1 MRSNI
6 SSPAFPAISW
16 CAAAPSSALRSS
28 RSSDNGRGID
38 PKDHQRIFDLFRR
51 AGTQDKPGQGIGLA
65 HVRALV
71 RRLGGTMSVASELHH
86 GSTFTI
92 TLPINWNISNRNKR
106 QMSNPVTIIM
116 IEDDEGHA
124 RLIERNIRRS
134 GVNNEIIPFTNGT
147 EALNYLFGK
156 DGTGL
161 DHKGNALLILLDLNL
176 PDTSGIDILK
186 RVKDNKYLKTTPV
199 VVLTTTDDSH
209 EIKRCYELGCNVY
222 ITKPVN
228 YESFANAIRQLGLFF
243 SVIQVPPSRH
253 MTNATP
259 TLLYIDDDAALARL
273 VDRGLTR
280 LGFKVVHAADGQQ
293 GLDRLAQGGIDAI
306 ALDQYMPGLD
316 GLETL
321 EQILAIPGA
330 PPVVFVTAS
339 QDSAIAVTALKAGAA
354 DYLVKDVQ
362 GDFIPLLQVAVTGA
376 LRQAAIQK
384 ARDEA
389 EAEVHASRDRYAAL
403 AAEREVLLREVNH
416 RVGNSL
422 QIIASLLHLQA
433 NSASQDDVKAA
444 LTNAM
449 GRVAAVAQ
457 VHRRLYTSHDL
468 KSVLLNQY
476 LEALLED
483 LRRSAEG
490 NRMSRLTLKAEPI
503 EIDPDR
509 AVAIGIIVNEL
520 VMNAVKYAYPDGA
533 GPIHVEL
540 KATATISCSRSPTTA
555 SASTSRPTRAP
566 PAWDSASSRRWRP
579 SSKPASS
586 AIPPIAAPGSCCNF
600 AASAPMRRNLRAPPR
615 VDRYPISCNHG
626 STITSRPAK

>member
-1 MRSNI
+1 M
-6 SSPAFPAISW
+6 
-16 CAAAPSSALRSS
+16 
-28 RSSDNGRGID
+28 
-38 PKDHQRIFDLFRR
+38 
-51 AGTQDKPGQGIGLA
+51 
-65 HVRALV
+65 
-71 RRLGGTMSVASELHH
+71 
-86 GSTFTI
+86 
-92 TLPINWNISNRNKR
+92 
-106 QMSNPVTIIM
+106 
-116 IEDDEGHA
+116 
-124 RLIERNIRRS
+124 
-134 GVNNEIIPFTNGT
+134 
-147 EALNYLFGK
+147 
-156 DGTGL
+156 
-161 DHKGNALLILLDLNL
+161 
-176 PDTSGIDILK
+176 
-186 RVKDNKYLKTTPV
+186 
-199 VVLTTTDDSH
+199 TTT
-209 EIKRCYELGCNVY
+209 
-222 ITKPVN
+222 
-228 YESFANAIRQLGLFF
+228 A
-243 SVIQVPPSRH
+243 
-253 MTNATP
+253 P

-273 VDRGLTR
+273 VDRGLMR
-280 LGFKVVHAADGQQ
+280 LGFRVVHAASGQQ
-293 GLDRLAQGGIDAI
+293 GLDRIAQGGIDVV

-321 EQILAIPGA
+321 EQILSIPDA

-362 GDFIPLLQVAVTGA
+362 GDFIPLLQVAVNGA
-376 LRQAAIQK
+376 LRQARLQK

-433 NSASQDDVKAA
+433 SSSAQEDVKAA

-476 LEALLED
+476 LDALLED

-490 NRMSRLTLKAEPI
+490 NKMSRLTLKAEPI

-533 GPIHVEL
+533 GPIHV
-540 KATATISCSRSPTTA
+540 
-555 SASTSRPTRAP
+555 
-566 PAWDSASSRRWRP
+566 D
-579 SSKPASS
+579 
-586 AIPPIAAPGSCCNF
+586 
-600 AASAPMRRNLRAPPR
+600 LRADGDDLLLSIADDGVGLNVKADPR
-615 VDRYPISCNHG
+615 
-626 STITSRPAK
+626 STGMGQRIVSAMASKLEASVERDPDHTGTRVLVRFRRANAPVSKSANAAAG